1 MCITPP
7 NSDIYNQLPVSV
19 SLNGVDW
26 VNSEFT
32 YSYYI
37 QAEINEMYP
46 KLGSTDSGKKI
57 AMVGDNFSNI
67 TIADMAKCK
76 WTLIDN
82 VQGEKRPMIVE

>member
-1 MCITPP
+1 
-7 NSDIYNQLPVSV
+7 
-19 SLNGVDW
+19 
-26 VNSEFT
+26 
-32 YSYYI
+32 
-37 QAEINEMYP
+37 MYP